1 MAYIKG
7 EDRNQIIMFPESIDE
22 YISEENPVRLIEAYV
37 EGLDLESFG
46 FTGTNPTAVGHPSY
60 DPKDEIKLYLYGYLN
75 RIRSSRRLEDEAARN
90 IEVMWLL
97 KKLKPDFK
105 TIADFRKDNKKALK
119 AVFRDFNKLCDE
131 WDLFGKELVAIDG
144 SKFRACNSK
153 KNNYNAKKLDRHLK
167 YIDEKIDKYMKELDE
182 KDIEESSDRKPD
194 LKEIKERIEE
204 LKNRKVKYESY
215 KKDLEGK
222 GGNEISVTDPD
233 SRLMSNS
240 NNNIGVSYN
249 VQTTVDAKYK
259 MIADFKVTQNS
270 NDFGELDNMALRAK
284 KLFGGK
290 EFEVV
295 ADKGY
300 YKAEDLKKCVDNGIT
315 PYVAKQTYSNGTHD
329 KDFYPDKF
337 KYDKERNIYICPAGK
352 ELYYRRD
359 RKSKGKVIGSDYNNY
374 EACKNCE
381 YKERCTKSKTG
392 RNIMRHVDQD
402 FLDTIDIQT
411 EGNNEKYRLRQEIVE
426 HPFGTVKRGWGA
438 YYFLTKRKV
447 SVTAEMALTF
457 LAYNFKRTMNI
468 LGVKEMLRRLEERR
482 KPVLV

>member
-337 KYDKERNIYICPAGK
+337 KYDRERNIYICPAGK

-359 RKSKGKVIGSDYNNY
+359 RKSKGKVVGSDYNNY

-392 RNIMRHVDQD
+392 RSIVQHVDQD

-411 EGNNEKYRLRQEIVE
+411 EESNEKYRIRQEIVE

-457 LAYNFKRTMNI
+457 LAYNFKRAMNI
-468 LGVKEMLRRLEERR
+468 LGVKEMLRRLKERR